1 MMLPRRAFLRMSGAS
16 LLTAAAS
23 NVAAPA
29 FAGIA
34 SPALVGLK
42 DTGARTLA
50 VQCLRTGE
58 KLKADYWV
66 NGAYVPDALGALNR
80 VLRDGRTGE
89 VHVMEPKLLDLLNL
103 LGRQLETSA
112 PFHVICGYRS
122 PATNAMLHATST
134 GVASKSLHMEGKA
147 IDIRVPDRSLKTLHD
162 TALAM
167 QVGGVGY
174 YPKSDFVHVDVGQFR
189 SWNG

>member
-1 MMLPRRAFLRMSGAS
+1 M
-16 LLTAAAS
+16 
-23 NVAAPA
+23 
-29 FAGIA
+29 
-34 SPALVGLK
+34 
-42 DTGARTLA
+42 LA

-66 NGAYVPDALGALNR
+66 DGAYLPDALAALNR

-103 LGRQLETSA
+103 LGRQLETNA
-112 PFHVICGYRS
+112 AFQVICGYRS

-134 GVASKSLHMEGKA
+134 GVASNSLHMEGKA
-147 IDIRVPDRSLKTLHD
+147 IDIRVPGRSLATLHD

-167 QVGGVGY
+167 RVGGVGY
-174 YPKSDFVHVDVGQFR
+174 YPKSDFVHVDVGAVR
-189 SWNG
+189 NWNG